1 MKQYTIS
8 TLHRTLASVLLF
20 SQLLTSCGGAEMI
33 APASTTPQT
42 QQHMELSDDNPIPTS
57 YMGSPDPLSIPDE
70 QGYASDDSSQSFTP
84 PTYTARRGDRIQL
97 KKKSKEVYAEVK
109 AQVPTGF
116 ISPLYKLPVV
126 FQKDFF
132 PEDLTP
138 YSYVDVVFPSHANG
152 NKGYVFCAEH
162 RGLLGGMPQKHPQC
176 KYSGDQYTRNSNSD
190 WVCPSGE
197 HTVKGFTPSPGKP
210 GGGPVFHSMPSG
222 WQNNTYPQP
231 RPSSNPGSSSSGRGF
246 FGGFTY
252 SGGSSDSRRVET
264 VFIGDFD
271 FEREIDDEIRRR
283 ERANERR
290 YIQVER
296 GEYDFVSMGLV
307 EYESTDRWDVEKDL
321 KERRERQEREHRE
334 RQERERIRK
343 NGMREKGEEKT
354 PEQERISEIDRD
366 LQWYYNKLEGLIR
379 VSKESRFVPSELK
392 HIHECVVSSL
402 KELDRLGF
410 SVVALLEVT
419 RFARKLKDRIF
430 VFISNSNILHQ

>member
-138 YSYVDVVFPSHANG
+138 DAYVDVVFPRKANG

-162 RGLLGGMPQKHPQC
+162 RGLLGGGEGGSKSSSDGCAYRANERVWNNDRGCYTCPGRGQHPRSAPTASSSSSSS
-176 KYSGDQYTRNSNSD
+176 YR
-190 WVCPSGE
+190 
-197 HTVKGFTPSPGKP
+197 
-210 GGGPVFHSMPSG
+210 
-222 WQNNTYPQP
+222 P
-231 RPSSNPGSSSSGRGF
+231 RPSSPHSH
-246 FGGFTY
+246 
-252 SGGSSDSRRVET
+252 RV
-264 VFIGDFD
+264 
-271 FEREIDDEIRRR
+271 
-283 ERANERR
+283 
-290 YIQVER
+290 
-296 GEYDFVSMGLV
+296 
-307 EYESTDRWDVEKDL
+307 W
-321 KERRERQEREHRE
+321 
-334 RQERERIRK
+334 
-343 NGMREKGEEKT
+343 
-354 PEQERISEIDRD
+354 
-366 LQWYYNKLEGLIR
+366 
-379 VSKESRFVPSELK
+379 
-392 HIHECVVSSL
+392 
-402 KELDRLGF
+402 
-410 SVVALLEVT
+410 
-419 RFARKLKDRIF
+419 
-430 VFISNSNILHQ
+430 SNSNSGMNSINTDRAFTEITRIIESDCQRAAEKEKREVEAFPLFFQRASSELRNDKSFVIGIVRSCL